1 MKKHNIVYMPG
12 FIKQTFIFLVLL
24 FFVDNLV
31 VMRGEIVDISE
42 NTSINQSINKTNY
55 WLIVVVLLST
65 ACSLLLVVI
74 DVKYFMRTRST
85 ILYLLSY

>member
-31 VMRGEIVDISE
+31 VMRDEIVDISE
-42 NTSINQSINKTNY
+42 NTSINQ
-55 WLIVVVLLST
+55 LIKQIIG
-65 ACSLLLVVI
+65 LLLLFYYQSRVH
-74 DVKYFMRTRST
+74 YC
-85 ILYLLSY
+85 

>member
-1 MKKHNIVYMPG
+1 MRKHNIVYMPG

-42 NTSINQSINKTNY
+42 NTSINQ
-55 WLIVVVLLST
+55 LIKQIIG
-65 ACSLLLVVI
+65 LLLLFYYQSRVH
-74 DVKYFMRTRST
+74 YC
-85 ILYLLSY
+85 

>member
-1 MKKHNIVYMPG
+1 MPG

-31 VMRGEIVDISE
+31 VMRDEIVDISE

-55 WLIVVVLLST
+55 WLIVVVLLSI
-65 ACSLLLVVI
+65 ACSLWLVVI
-74 DVKYFMRTRST
+74 NVKYFMRPRST
-85 ILYLLSY
+85 NLYLLSY